1 MLYVST
7 TRTHGRVTGLLRD
20 DVKARVT
27 SRYGPAARQLP
38 ENTIVELMGSNDASQ
53 LVTTLERLQTKY
65 PDRDTISALVTTSVI
80 QVGVDIPRLGLISF
94 VGQPYSNSEYIQAS
108 SRVGR
113 VAAAPGLV
121 ITMFNHSKSR
131 DRSFYESFKAY
142 HDSLYRWVEPVSIT
156 PYSVTALERYLPAV
170 LVAISRFGVRDSKAL
185 DPEQAISEGGSAWRA
200 REFLL
205 GRIEGLPQ
213 EELGQLQGTLEYL
226 MRHWQE
232 WALSSS
238 SKGSATHWTSRGE
251 GVASLVSFSNSS
263 LWKIASSLRD
273 VEPPVGFKPFGS
285 GERL

>member
-1 MLYVST
+1 
-7 TRTHGRVTGLLRD
+7 
-20 DVKARVT
+20 
-27 SRYGPAARQLP
+27 
-38 ENTIVELMGSNDASQ
+38 
-53 LVTTLERLQTKY
+53 
-65 PDRDTISALVTTSVI
+65 
-80 QVGVDIPRLGLISF
+80 
-94 VGQPYSNSEYIQAS
+94 
-108 SRVGR
+108 
-113 VAAAPGLV
+113 
-121 ITMFNHSKSR
+121 MFNHSKSR

-185 DPEQAISEGGSAWRA
+185 DPEQAISEGGSAWGA

-285 GERL
+285 GERP